1 MALTDTP
8 DVALRHGATGLESR
22 PAPLY
27 EHIDGKLRAL
37 LPAFALESSAAMVTS
52 ALRALGH
59 SALAGPAGQR
69 PRNQARLNA
78 DGMPIQFAMTLAPG
92 RAARLQLLAD
102 PAAPGATGAER
113 VASARGAVAR
123 LASLFDAEACVAAH
137 LPWAEALVP
146 DAEPALQSDTA
157 GPLWVGAAF
166 SAAAAP
172 CLKVYA
178 NLKGGSAAGQHAR
191 MAAFAARFGQAD
203 AWLRASAQL
212 AHRFGQPSGQ
222 LQPLGLSL
230 VLGAG
235 QAPAGR
241 LYFSAPALLWEN
253 FEALGEHFGGRDYGG
268 QLRRFGRTILHDS
281 QFFPMES
288 VVVSFGLGAAGV
300 DGLKIG
306 LSGQRVFDDDVQASE
321 RCTSWLRA
329 SGIDPALYRQA
340 TTILNGGPLSAQEHG
355 VLAYLGVS
363 AGHDATSSTFNFNPS
378 WKR

>member
-1 MALTDTP
+1 MALSDTP
-8 DVALRHGATGLESR
+8 EVARRGAAGLASH
-22 PAPLY
+22 PATLY

-37 LPAFALESSAAMVTS
+37 LPAFALEDSAALVAS
-52 ALRALGH
+52 ALRALGQN
-59 SALAGPAGQR
+59 ALAGPVGQR

-102 PAAPGATGAER
+102 PAPPGASAAER
-113 VASARGAVAR
+113 YASARGAVAR
-123 LASLFDAEACVAAH
+123 LASLFDAEACVAAY
-137 LPWAEALVP
+137 LPWIEALVP
-146 DAEPALQSDTA
+146 EDDPAMLSDAA

-166 SAAAAP
+166 SAGSAP

-178 NLKGGSAAGQHAR
+178 NAKWGSAAGQQAR
-191 MAAFAARFGQAD
+191 VAAFAAQFGLAD
-203 AWLRASAQL
+203 VWLRARAQL
-212 AHRFGQPSGQ
+212 AQRFGQPSGQ

-241 LYFSAPALLWEN
+241 VYFSAPALLWES
-253 FEALGEHFGGRDYGG
+253 FEGLGEHFGGRDFGG
-268 QLRRFGRTILHDS
+268 QLRRFGRTILNDS
-281 QFFPMES
+281 QFFPIES
-288 VVVSFGLGAAGV
+288 VVVSFGLSAAGV
-300 DGLKIG
+300 GGLKIE

-340 TTILNGGPLSAQEHG
+340 TRVLNGGPLSAQEHS

-363 AGHDATSSTFNFNPS
+363 AGQEATGSTFYLSPS